1 MSDAVKEALQTAIEN
16 KRRELADLE
25 AALRKHEQESAFAAV
40 KRRRRRKTG
49 FKSGSI
55 PFHVQ
60 AILKESG
67 RALTAAELSDEL
79 KKRGKNVESR
89 LVASSLN
96 RYMGQ
101 AFDRTNEGAYLL
113 LGP

>member
-1 MSDAVKEALQTAIEN
+1 MGDAVKEALQTAIET
-16 KRRELADLE
+16 KRRELAELE
-25 AALRKHEQESAFAAV
+25 LALRRHEQEALFV
-40 KRRRRRKTG
+40 TIKTRRRRRKTG
-49 FKSGSI
+49 FKQGSI

-60 AILKESG
+60 AILKETG

-79 KKRGKNVESR
+79 KKRGKSVDSR

-101 AFDRTNEGAYLL
+101 AFDRTAEGAYLL
-113 LGP
+113 LA